1 MIYHSFTLSYEY
13 VSWVPPMILQGRSGS
28 FIVMDLNK
36 CGRETKFKIFGEIN
50 TILGILAT
58 FCNKRRS

>member
-1 MIYHSFTLSYEY
+1 MYDLPFLYIIL
-13 VSWVPPMILQGRSGS
+13 SWVPHMILQGRSGS
-28 FIVMDLNK
+28 FTVMELTK
-36 CGRETKFKIFGEIN
+36 CGGNSKLKIFGEIN

>member
-1 MIYHSFTLSYEY
+1 
-13 VSWVPPMILQGRSGS
+13 MILQGRSGS
-28 FIVMDLNK
+28 FTVMELTK
-36 CGRETKFKIFGEIN
+36 CGGNSKLKIFGEIN